1 MAGQLNSNVV
11 FIIQARMKS
20 TRLPGKI
27 LMPLPLGSNHPL
39 LLWIVNALKCSK
51 YHNNNIFIA
60 TSINKENDLLVEFCN
75 QYDIHIFRGDE
86 DNVLSRFTRIIKE
99 NNCKT
104 VVRLTADNPIIDIEI
119 LDNTIDFH
127 IQNNHDYTKTEGLP
141 IGMNFEIIS
150 NSSLLNTE
158 ISSINNQDK
167 EHVTSFV
174 RNSPQFNN
182 GTFFPTVSSNLKDLR
197 LTIDYATDFTLLS
210 VLLTQKILN
219 PTLNIGFEF
228 IEKNY
233 QNYPWLFDSNGNNF
247 QKKQFNNLNAELLES
262 INILKSC
269 ELLNSAEILEK
280 LVEL

>member
-1 MAGQLNSNVV
+1 VAGQLNSNVV